1 MNCEWLRAATAFD
14 CTPVRGL
21 HNEAGVEIG
30 TPFSYADG
38 TAIVLYAMDAGTHV
52 LLSDNGEMLG
62 HLSAVGLRLDRR
74 LPLLRDKLAPY
85 GVTLTPQGDVRALV
99 PTGQGSQAVSMMITA
114 LLSIA
119 EWERE
124 QLSVDEPTRH
134 LVDEAE
140 LLLRA
145 WRPNVPLE
153 RHARILGQSDRT
165 HTFAFLLGDEFIDV
179 ITPNHT
185 ATGATMRKVG
195 DVKNSPHLNGRD
207 IRIVIDDRRYPQRAE
222 VERKILGSFVKA
234 MRMTKLQELAGVSRT
249 TH

>member
-21 HNEAGVEIG
+21 HNEAGIEIG

-38 TAIVLYAMDAGTHV
+38 TAIVLYAMEAGSHV
-52 LLSDNGEMLG
+52 LLSDNGEMLC
-62 HLSAVGLRLDRR
+62 HLSSVGLRLDRK
-74 LPLLRDKLAPY
+74 LPTLRDKLTSF
-85 GVTLTPQGDVRALV
+85 GLTLTTQGDVRTLV
-99 PTGQGSQAVSMMITA
+99 PVGQGSQGVSQMVTG

-124 QLSVDEPTRH
+124 QLALDESTQH

-145 WRPNVPLE
+145 WKPTASLE
-153 RHARILGQSDRT
+153 RHAKVLGQSKRE
-165 HTFAFLLGDEFIDV
+165 HTFAFLLGNEFIDV

-207 IRIVIDDRRYPQRAE
+207 IRVVIDDRKAPQRAE
-222 VERKILGSFVKA
+222 VERQILGSLVKA
-234 MRMTKLQELAGVSRT
+234 MRLTKLQELAGSSRT
-249 TH
+249 AH